1 MRHNEAS
8 SELGVFLAEVG
19 PAQAFE
25 VLSGLLPDAAIFVV
39 DAERNV
45 LHWSTGAE
53 KVLGFTAAEA
63 LGRLCLSSI
72 RCSNC
77 MLGCGIARYGQV
89 DGFPL
94 ELFSRDERWVP
105 VAKYARA
112 FFDDSGEF
120 RGGIEVLV
128 PTGEARADESGAR
141 EDPGAERFAL
151 PSAAESF
158 HGLVSRDPVMRR
170 AFQSIRNVAET
181 DATVLVRGESGC
193 GKELVAR
200 AIHLESQR
208 RDGPF
213 VAASC
218 AALTPSLR
226 GAFTGAVSERRGLFQ
241 QADGGT
247 LFLDEVAELPLEV
260 QATLLRV
267 LEERRFNP
275 VGGDREVE
283 VDVRVIAATHR
294 ALREEVSAGRFRED
308 LMYRLRVVPL
318 FLPPLRERR
327 GDVEVLQRQFVAE
340 FNRRGPRRVERVA
353 PDAMRALLD
362 HSWPGN
368 VRELRNAIEYAFAVG
383 RGAELRLAELPPELR
398 EEPVPKPISRVSRR
412 DPRGGD
418 EQQRIREALQL
429 AEGRINEAAARL
441 GMSRATFWRKRR
453 KYGL

>member
-1 MRHNEAS
+1 
-8 SELGVFLAEVG
+8 
-19 PAQAFE
+19 
-25 VLSGLLPDAAIFVV
+25 
-39 DAERNV
+39 
-45 LHWSTGAE
+45 
-53 KVLGFTAAEA
+53 
-63 LGRLCLSSI
+63 
-72 RCSNC
+72 
-77 MLGCGIARYGQV
+77 
-89 DGFPL
+89 
-94 ELFSRDERWVP
+94 
-105 VAKYARA
+105 
-112 FFDDSGEF
+112 
-120 RGGIEVLV
+120 
-128 PTGEARADESGAR
+128 
-141 EDPGAERFAL
+141 
-151 PSAAESF
+151 
-158 HGLVSRDPVMRR
+158 
-170 AFQSIRNVAET
+170 
-181 DATVLVRGESGC
+181 
-193 GKELVAR
+193 
-200 AIHLESQR
+200 
-208 RDGPF
+208 
-213 VAASC
+213 
-218 AALTPSLR
+218 
-226 GAFTGAVSERRGLFQ
+226 
-241 QADGGT
+241 
-247 LFLDEVAELPLEV
+247 V